1 MKKSIFKSLFL
12 YLGLFLSFL
21 LMLSCIQLYFNAN
34 DLLGKKNS
42 ESNYW
47 LTLSKTI
54 TPDNIGRKEL
64 LGFSSSNIKE
74 IQTWKGVKKVFPIY
88 SNDFKVSADGG
99 SFIPFYTDMYLE
111 AIDNEAIDVADL
123 SEFQVKDNTIPIII
137 SREYLNLYNYGFAL
151 NQGLPQITEDFAK
164 KIEVNI
170 NLTLKEKNLKY
181 KGKLI
186 GLSDRIHSV
195 LVPKNFLDSL
205 NTTQVKFT
213 HAEKVY
219 SRVLIKVND
228 ASDEELISKMNG
240 KGYES
245 NQESLR
251 SAKIKGKLF
260 LVLQAIALIGLFI
273 FLLCMIMILNT
284 IKIQFLEQKEA
295 VSIKYT
301 LGYSPRAMVNQI
313 SKKFSIYVF
322 ITVLLCLIV
331 LSIFQ
336 YYFSNA
342 AIANQ
347 MLSNFIVK
355 EIWFSLIIV
364 PLFVYL
370 VVKTII
376 YRWLISSWNF

>member
-273 FLLCMIMILNT
+273 FLLCMFMILNT

-342 AIANQ
+342 AITNQ

>member
-1 MKKSIFKSLFL
+1 MKKSVVKSLFL
-12 YLGLFLSFL
+12 YLGLFLSFV

-42 ESNYW
+42 DSNYW

-64 LGFSSSNIKE
+64 LGFNKENIQE
-74 IQTWKGVKKVFPIY
+74 IEKWNGVKKVYPIL

-111 AIDNEAIDVADL
+111 AIDNDAIDVQDL
-123 SEFQVKDNTIPIII
+123 SEFKVQENTIPIII

-151 NQGLPQITEDFAK
+151 NQGLPQITEEFAK

-181 KGKLI
+181 KGRLV

-195 LVPKNFLDSL
+195 LVPKSFLDSL
-205 NTTQVKFT
+205 NNTQRKTADQAAVF
-213 HAEKVY
+213 
-219 SRVLIKVND
+219 SRILVKVND
-228 ASDEELISKMNG
+228 ASDQDLISKMNE

-260 LVLQAIALIGLFI
+260 LVLKAIACIGLFI
-273 FLLCMIMILNT
+273 FLLCIFMIINS
-284 IKIQFLEQKEA
+284 IKIQFLEQKDE
-295 VSIKYT
+295 VSIKYS
-301 LGYSPRAMVNQI
+301 LGYSPKKMVNQI
-313 SKKFSIYVF
+313 SRKFSISIA
-322 ITVLLCLIV
+322 ITIVICLLLLSVL
-331 LSIFQ
+331 Q
-336 YYFSNA
+336 YYFAQA
-342 AIANQ
+342 AIANN
-347 MLSNFIVK
+347 MLSSTIAVELWSAIVIIPLAVYFIVN
-355 EIWFSLIIV
+355 SLI
-364 PLFVYL
+364 YN
-370 VVKTII
+370 
-376 YRWLISSWNF
+376 WLLKSWKF

>member
-1 MKKSIFKSLFL
+1 M
-12 YLGLFLSFL
+12 
-21 LMLSCIQLYFNAN
+21 
-34 DLLGKKNS
+34 
-42 ESNYW
+42 
-47 LTLSKTI
+47 
-54 TPDNIGRKEL
+54 
-64 LGFSSSNIKE
+64 GFSSSNIKE

-273 FLLCMIMILNT
+273 FLLCMFMILNT

-342 AIANQ
+342 AITNQ